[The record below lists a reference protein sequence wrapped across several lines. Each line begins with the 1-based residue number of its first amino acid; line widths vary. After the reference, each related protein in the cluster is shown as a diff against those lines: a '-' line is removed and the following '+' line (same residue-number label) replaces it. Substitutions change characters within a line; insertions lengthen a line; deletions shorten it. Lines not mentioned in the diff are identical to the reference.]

1 MAHPLT
7 VSPFG
12 RPQPPTGSPRGG
24 RPPDIPCAKTRN
36 VMFRYLE
43 GGPEPDDAAFAHISS
58 CDLCDDLIFE
68 PDQTVLL
75 KEHEPEHVGEVD

>member
-1 MAHPLT
+1 
-7 VSPFG
+7 
-12 RPQPPTGSPRGG
+12 
-24 RPPDIPCAKTRN
+24 
-36 VMFRYLE
+36 MFRYLE

-68 PDQTVLL
+68 PAQTVLL